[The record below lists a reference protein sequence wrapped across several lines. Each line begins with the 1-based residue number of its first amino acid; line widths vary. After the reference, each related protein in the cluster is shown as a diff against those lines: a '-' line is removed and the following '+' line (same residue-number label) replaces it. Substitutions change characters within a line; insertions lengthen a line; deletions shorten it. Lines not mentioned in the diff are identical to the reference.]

1 MTFILVAVEQELE
14 PKDLPGFRLDYT
26 GVGKINAAVKT
37 LAIIKEFSP
46 SLIIN
51 YGTAGRLNET
61 LSGLVEVSRFVQRDM
76 DATALGF
83 KLGQTPF
90 DDVAEID
97 FGNHGYSCGSGDSF
111 VTRSPKLK
119 TDLVDME
126 AYAMAKICYLHN
138 VDFRCFKYISD
149 NADDAAHDDWAS
161 NVAHGKKLFIEKM
174 QSLQVR
180 PTVTI

>member
-26 GVGKINAAVKT
+26 AVGKINAAVKT
-37 LAIIKEFSP
+37 LAVIKEFSP

-61 LSGLVEVSRFVQRDM
+61 VSGLVEVSRFVQRDM

-83 KLGQTPF
+83 ELGRTPF

-97 FGNHGYSCGSGDSF
+97 FGDHGYS
-111 VTRSPKLK
+111 
-119 TDLVDME
+119 
-126 AYAMAKICYLHN
+126 
-138 VDFRCFKYISD
+138 
-149 NADDAAHDDWAS
+149 
-161 NVAHGKKLFIEKM
+161 
-174 QSLQVR
+174 
-180 PTVTI
+180 